1 MATFIAADLY
11 KIQQEKGAEI
21 SSPKRKFTDQK
32 EQQKKTQK
40 KLRKEHEKKNHGSM
54 LQVKIIIKKTQN
66 RKKKNSK
73 IHFQREKNKVIKMHI
88 YLFDAQKVYYLAIM

>member
-40 KLRKEHEKKNHGSM
+40 KLRKEHEKENHGSM
-54 LQVKIIIKKTQN
+54 LQVKIIIKKLRTE
-66 RKKKNSK
+66 KKNSK
-73 IHFQREKNKVIKMHI
+73 IYFQREKNKVIKMHI
-88 YLFDAQKVYYLAIM
+88 YLFDAQKVYYLANM

>member
-1 MATFIAADLY
+1 MNLATFIAADLY

-54 LQVKIIIKKTQN
+54 LQVKIIIKKNSEQKIKILKFIFKE
-66 RKKKNSK
+66 RKT
-73 IHFQREKNKVIKMHI
+73 R
-88 YLFDAQKVYYLAIM
+88 

>member
-1 MATFIAADLY
+1 MNLEPFIAADLY

-40 KLRKEHEKKNHGSM
+40 KLRKEHEKENHGSM

-66 RKKKNSK
+66 RKKK
-73 IHFQREKNKVIKMHI
+73 F
-88 YLFDAQKVYYLAIM
+88 

>member
-1 MATFIAADLY
+1 MNLATFIAADLY

-32 EQQKKTQK
+32 KQQKNSQK

-66 RKKKNSK
+66 RKKKILK
-73 IHFQREKNKVIKMHI
+73 FIFKERKTR
-88 YLFDAQKVYYLAIM
+88 

>member
-1 MATFIAADLY
+1 MNLATFIAADLY

-40 KLRKEHEKKNHGSM
+40 KLRKEHEKEKNRNHGSM
-54 LQVKIIIKKTQN
+54 QQVKIIIKKLRTE
-66 RKKKNSK
+66 RKK
-73 IHFQREKNKVIKMHI
+73 I
-88 YLFDAQKVYYLAIM
+88 

>member
-1 MATFIAADLY
+1 MNLATFIAADLY

-66 RKKKNSK
+66 RKKK
-73 IHFQREKNKVIKMHI
+73 F
-88 YLFDAQKVYYLAIM
+88 